1 MLFRSATAV
10 AIALLLA
17 IGLHFTGPVMSDLGN
32 LNLVIFFI
40 GVVGAAVMLGMPIAF
55 AFGLATFSYLSLS
68 TSMPLDVVVGRV
80 DEGVSHL
87 ILLAVPMF
95 VFLGLVVEMTGMART
110 MVAFLASLLGH
121 VRGGLSYVLVGSM
134 YLVSGISG
142 SKAADMA
149 AVAPVL
155 FPEMTRQQ
163 IQAVASAVVEAH
175 AS

>member
-1 MLFRSATAV
+1 
-10 AIALLLA
+10 
-17 IGLHFTGPVMSDLGN
+17 
-32 LNLVIFFI
+32 
-40 GVVGAAVMLGMPIAF
+40 
-55 AFGLATFSYLSLS
+55 LATFSYLSLS

-134 YLVSGISG
+134 YLVSGI
-142 SKAADMA
+142 
-149 AVAPVL
+149 
-155 FPEMTRQQ
+155 
-163 IQAVASAVVEAH
+163 
-175 AS
+175 